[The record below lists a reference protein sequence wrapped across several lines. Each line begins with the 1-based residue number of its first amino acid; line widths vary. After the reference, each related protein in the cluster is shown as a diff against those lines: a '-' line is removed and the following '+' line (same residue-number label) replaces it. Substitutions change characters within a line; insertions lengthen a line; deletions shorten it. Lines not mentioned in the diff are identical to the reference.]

1 MSLHLAVAGGFV
13 VTLNF
18 ALVVAARAVA
28 RTVTSRAERGRDQLG
43 EELRARLEDYVDGR
57 GEAHVVRL
65 GAVAGR
71 R

>member
-1 MSLHLAVAGGFV
+1 M

-43 EELRARLEDYVDGR
+43 EELRARLELYVDGGSRAR
-57 GEAHVVRL
+57 GVRL
-65 GAVAGR
+65 GVLAR
-71 R
+71 RR